1 MNALIE
7 KIDKLIEQGSA
18 FTWEECSY
26 ANPSHGPDAVY
37 GKEPSAAWNAW
48 AGRIEYI
55 LKKSVRPDS
64 EPYIYFKT
72 ASGAQIEGNYR
83 DKFDMAKDGYVGA
96 LKTLRQLIEEGDIFG
111 ELLVKSSEQ
120 STPKTNENNK
130 NTAQYPSGKKVFI
143 VHGHDHQLKI
153 ELEVFL
159 SHIGLE
165 PIVLHREADS
175 GKTIIEKFEDNSDV
189 AYVFVLLTP
198 DEIAYTIDQKDLEE
212 SDRKREYRA
221 RPNVIFEFGY
231 FVAKLGRSRVCALHK
246 GDVAIPSDLS
256 GFIYK
261 SVESSVEDIGFSLI
275 KELKAAGLKPEI

>member
-1 MNALIE
+1 MNALLE

-26 ANPSHGPDAVY
+26 AKPSHGPDAVY

-48 AGRIEYI
+48 VGRIEQV

-72 ASGAQIEGNYR
+72 ASGAKIQGNYR
-83 DKFDMAKDGYVGA
+83 DKFDMAKDGYIGA
-96 LKTLRQLIEEGDIFG
+96 LNTLRELIDEGDIFG
-111 ELLVKSSEQ
+111 ELLVKSSDQ
-120 STPKTNENNK
+120 STSNAKDNK
-130 NTAQYPSGKKVFI
+130 STTQHPSGKKVFI
-143 VHGHDHQLKI
+143 VHGHDHHLKI

-159 SHIGLE
+159 SHIGLK

-198 DEIAYTIDQKDLEE
+198 DEIAYTIDQKDLED
-212 SDRKREYRA
+212 SDRKKEYRA

-261 SVESSVEDIGFSLI
+261 SVGSSVEDIGFSLI